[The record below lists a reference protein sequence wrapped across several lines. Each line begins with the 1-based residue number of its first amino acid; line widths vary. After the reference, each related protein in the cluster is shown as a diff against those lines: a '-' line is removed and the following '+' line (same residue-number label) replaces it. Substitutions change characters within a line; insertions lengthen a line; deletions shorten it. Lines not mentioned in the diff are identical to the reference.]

1 MTGVGPSGPSNAE
14 PPPPPLTRAWPPRL
28 CGAGVGPSGP
38 PRPDLGGGGPFGPTT
53 SPREGPRPS
62 PWPQPRRVRGHG
74 EGGHTLNFVMIQH
87 QSILKVADNSG
98 AKTVKCIKIL
108 NKSGKYAFIGD
119 CIIVSVR
126 SLKSGSGSRPA
137 DAGSTTTAKRTS
149 PPTKAAVGG
158 KRSTTIQ
165 KGQIFKALVIRTKK
179 GVTYKQRKCATYVA
193 FEDNEVVLLAGP
205 GQGNLVGSRIFGPI
219 TRELRT
225 KNYRQVI
232 SQSKKLL

>member
-1 MTGVGPSGPSNAE
+1 
-14 PPPPPLTRAWPPRL
+14 
-28 CGAGVGPSGP
+28 
-38 PRPDLGGGGPFGPTT
+38 
-53 SPREGPRPS
+53 
-62 PWPQPRRVRGHG
+62 
-74 EGGHTLNFVMIQH
+74 MIQH

-126 SLKSGSGSRPA
+126 SLKSGFGSRPA
-137 DAGSTTTAKRTS
+137 DAGATHRTS
-149 PPTKAAVGG
+149 SPTKAAGGG

-179 GVTYKQRKCATYVA
+179 GVTYKQRKCRHGVI

-232 SQSKKLL
+232 SQSKKIL

>member
-1 MTGVGPSGPSNAE
+1 
-14 PPPPPLTRAWPPRL
+14 
-28 CGAGVGPSGP
+28 
-38 PRPDLGGGGPFGPTT
+38 
-53 SPREGPRPS
+53 
-62 PWPQPRRVRGHG
+62 
-74 EGGHTLNFVMIQH
+74 MIQH

-126 SLKSGSGSRPA
+126 SLKSGSGSKLV
-137 DAGSTTTAKRTS
+137 DSTPTAKRTS
-149 PPTKAAVGG
+149 SPTKAAVGG

-179 GVTYKQRKCATYVA
+179 GVTYKQRKCRHGVI